1 MYRKLKFKFFAMD
14 YINEDNILNM
24 EAIDFMIK
32 AREILDKNQNPKYKI
47 EKDEIKLSISNL
59 FLVEDLESRTKIR
72 KEITKD
78 INNLISKV
86 D

>member
-1 MYRKLKFKFFAMD
+1 MD

>member
-1 MYRKLKFKFFAMD
+1 
-14 YINEDNILNM
+14 
-24 EAIDFMIK
+24 MIK

>member
-1 MYRKLKFKFFAMD
+1 ME
-14 YINEDNILNM
+14 YISEENILNM

-32 AREILDKNQNPKYKI
+32 AREILDKNNKPENKI

-59 FLVEDLESRTKIR
+59 FLVKDLESRTKIR
-72 KEITKD
+72 REIAKD
-78 INNLISKV
+78 INSLIKSV